1 MENFIGVNLNNY
13 NGTMKKTKLF
23 TVIGAFSLLL
33 LSFIFMSLDHI
44 DATNVVGTSSDIA
57 DFYAFEGDNPDNTVF
72 VVTIQGILA
81 PGGVTENASF
91 DEDVLIEFNIDNTG
105 DFEEDL
111 VIQAIKR
118 GDSIY
123 FFGPAIPNQTGLES
137 DVLTTAASHIVQIST
152 TEQTFITNEDGMS
165 FFAGPRRDPSYFD
178 VNRFIDVAN
187 GDAAPEGFYPPEVSN
202 DFFVELNTLA
212 IVVEVPNSL
221 LGNAPTHVLESQGNI
236 NGLPPAYNVWVSTK
250 RKE

>member
-1 MENFIGVNLNNY
+1 
-13 NGTMKKTKLF
+13 MKKTKLF
-23 TVIGAFSLLL
+23 TVIGVFSLLL
-33 LSFIFMSLDHI
+33 LSLTFMSLDHV
-44 DATNVVGTSSDIA
+44 DATNVTGTSSDIA

-81 PGGVTENASF
+81 PGDVTENAVF

-105 DFEEDL
+105 DFVEDL

-123 FFGPAIPNQTGLES
+123 FFGPATPNQIGLES
-137 DVLTTAASHIVQIST
+137 DVLISAATHLVQIST
-152 TEQTFITNEDGMS
+152 TQESFITNEDGMS
-165 FFAGPRRDPSYFD
+165 FFAGPRREPSYFD
-178 VNRFIDVAN
+178 FNRFIDIEN
-187 GDAAPEGFYPPEVSN
+187 GDAAPEGFYPPEEST
-202 DFFVELNTLA
+202 DFFLELNTLA

-221 LGNAPTHVLESQGNI
+221 LGNAPPHILESQGGI
-236 NGLPPAYNVWVSTK
+236 NGLPPAYNVWVSSK

>member
-1 MENFIGVNLNNY
+1 
-13 NGTMKKTKLF
+13 MKKTKLF
-23 TVIGAFSLLL
+23 TVIGVFSLLL
-33 LSFIFMSLDHI
+33 LSLTFMSLDHV
-44 DATNVVGTSSDIA
+44 DATNVTGTSSDIA

-81 PGGVTENASF
+81 PGDVTENAVF

-105 DFEEDL
+105 DFVEDL

-123 FFGPAIPNQTGLES
+123 FFGPATPNQIGLES
-137 DVLTTAASHIVQIST
+137 DVLISAATHLVQIST
-152 TEQTFITNEDGMS
+152 TQESFITNEDGMS
-165 FFAGPRRDPSYFD
+165 FFAGPRREPSYFD
-178 VNRFIDVAN
+178 FNRFIDIAN
-187 GDAAPEGFYPPEVSN
+187 GDAAPEGFYPPEEST
-202 DFFVELNTLA
+202 DFFLELNTLA

-221 LGNAPTHVLESQGNI
+221 LGNAPPHILESQGAI
-236 NGLPPAYNVWVSTK
+236 SGLPPAYNVWVSSK